1 MLQLV
6 TPDSDL
12 SVEVVVADVFA
23 DSFPYGLVSLT
34 ALAPAVSYILD
45 EFDA

>member
-6 TPDSDL
+6 TPDSEL

-34 ALAPAVSYILD
+34 SLARAAGVLD
-45 EFDA
+45 DPDA